1 MKTFEQFLNESMG
14 KPTGNITGCEAIEKM
29 YDFLRTNA
37 SSDKLFKADRVEE
50 INDEQFL
57 IYALDKNKFERLS
70 GISLSNIT
78 EGDVA
83 NEECYSHIDGD
94 DDGDRICDWVDK
106 PNNTKWGVL
115 RRYINN
121 FGKEYAYIMIF
132 VIDRETKCVSTIE
145 YARIASED
153 SESKLGTYCNTNVDF
168 LDIWDAYDSSRAA

>member
-1 MKTFEQFLNESMG
+1 MKTFEQFINESMG
-14 KPTGNITGCEAIEKM
+14 KPVGNVTGCEAIEKM
-29 YDFLRTNA
+29 YNFLRTNA

-50 INDEQFL
+50 INGEQFL
-57 IYALDKNKFERLS
+57 IYALDKDKFERMS
-70 GISLSNIT
+70 GISLSSIT
-78 EGDVA
+78 EDDA
-83 NEECYSHIDGD
+83 TNEECYSLIDGD
-94 DDGDRICDWVDK
+94 DDGDRICDWVDI

-168 LDIWDAYDSSRAA
+168 LDIWDAYDSSRC